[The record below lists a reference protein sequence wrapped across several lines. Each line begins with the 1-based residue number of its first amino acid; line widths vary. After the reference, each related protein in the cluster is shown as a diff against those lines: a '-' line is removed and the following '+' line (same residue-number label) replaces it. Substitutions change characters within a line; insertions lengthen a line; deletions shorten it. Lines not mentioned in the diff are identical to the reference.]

1 MGGSEVSTSVV
12 KWREGLSNRMSIII
26 IRRYIDQMRFVA
38 YMAVSIKIFF
48 RILLVL
54 VCTVVYMVVCFVRFC
69 LLL

>member
-1 MGGSEVSTSVV
+1 MSTSVV